1 MIEIGKIY
9 KSQEAAK
16 LTNLM
21 DNFKLEEHSLP
32 KSKHKPKSLKN
43 KKVNRSFTIY
53 NISKYLNCK
62 ELNNEGR
69 YRASNHRNAAIK
81 AFINKTKNKEGP
93 IKNYITINEPASG
106 IVKTFQISRDSMLKL
121 NIETVETPSNC
132 VRNLLK
138 TKYKRKSKSKKQSK
152 KNN

>member
-9 KSQEAAK
+9 KSQEATK

-32 KSKHKPKSLKN
+32 KPKPKSLKN
-43 KKVNRSFTIY
+43 KKINRSFTIY
-53 NISKYLNCK
+53 NISKHLNCK

-81 AFINKTKNKEGP
+81 AFINKNKNENKERH

-106 IVKTFQISRDSMLKL
+106 IVKTFKISRGAMLKL
-121 NIETVETPSNC
+121 NIEPVETPSNC
-132 VRNLLK
+132 VRNTLK
-138 TKYKRKSKSKKQSK
+138 TKSKRKSKKQSK

>member
-9 KSQEAAK
+9 KSQEATK

-43 KKVNRSFTIY
+43 KKINRSFTIY
-53 NISKYLNCK
+53 NISKHLNCK

-69 YRASNHRNAAIK
+69 YRASNHRNSAIK
-81 AFINKTKNKEGP
+81 AFTNKTKNKEGS
-93 IKNYITINEPASG
+93 ITYYITINEPASG
-106 IVKTFQISRDSMLKL
+106 IVKTFKISRDAMLKL
-121 NIETVETPSNC
+121 NIEPVETPGNC
-132 VRNLLK
+132 VRNSLK
-138 TKYKRKSKSKKQSK
+138 TKSKGKSKKTIK
-152 KNN
+152 KK

>member
-9 KSQEAAK
+9 KSQEATK
-16 LTNLM
+16 LTTLM

-32 KSKHKPKSLKN
+32 KSKPKSLKN

-53 NISKYLNCK
+53 NISKYLNCR

-81 AFINKTKNKEGP
+81 AFINKTKNKEGA
-93 IKNYITINEPASG
+93 ITNYITINEPASG
-106 IVKTFQISRDSMLKL
+106 IVKTFKISRDSMLKL
-121 NIETVETPSNC
+121 NIETVETPGNC
-132 VRNLLK
+132 VRNSLK
-138 TKYKRKSKSKKQSK
+138 TKSKRKSKKQSK